1 MKKSNLILILLV
13 SLVAL
18 AARFVPHAPNFS
30 PLIAV
35 MLFSGAY
42 SQNKKYILIPLIAL
56 FVSDIF
62 IGFYKIEVMMTVY
75 VSLLVVAYIGHL
87 LNKQKNI
94 INALSA
100 SLAAAII
107 FFVATNWAVWF
118 FGDWY
123 NNNLNGLALSY
134 SLAIPFFKNTLVS
147 TLLYSGLM
155 FSVYEGSQYMIKQ
168 KKLLTN
174 K

>member
-1 MKKSNLILILLV
+1 MKKSNLILIILV
-13 SLVAL
+13 SLIAF
-18 AARFVPHAPNFS
+18 AARFVSHAPNFS
-30 PLIAV
+30 PLVAV

-42 SQNKKYILIPLIAL
+42 SQDKKYIFIPLLAL

-62 IGFYKIEVMMTVY
+62 IGFYKLEIMMAVY
-75 VSLLVVAYIGHL
+75 ASLLLISYLGHL
-87 LNKQKNI
+87 LHKQKNI
-94 INALSA
+94 INTLSA
-100 SLAAAII
+100 SLAAAIV
-107 FFVATNWAVWF
+107 FFVVTNWAVWF

-123 NNNLNGLALSY
+123 NNDLNGLALSY
-134 SLAIPFFKNTLVS
+134 SLAIPFFKNTLTS

-155 FSVYEGSQYMIKQ
+155 FGVYEGAQYLLKQ